1 MIMSIEKK
9 GDKVKFSIHICDICA
24 SERQM
29 KFDIFRLKR
38 SRVRRKIPCAVC
50 NAPTN
55 WTYEGIADSET
66 EAEQIKEKLT

>member
-38 SRVRRKIPCAVC
+38 TRVRNKQPCAIC
-50 NAPTN
+50 NASTN
-55 WTYEGIADSET
+55 TSYVGIADSET
-66 EAEQIKEKLT
+66 EAEQIKEKLA

>member
-1 MIMSIEKK
+1 MIMSISKK

-38 SRVRRKIPCAVC
+38 TRVRGKNPCAIC

-55 WTYEGIADSET
+55 WAYTGIADSET